1 MDRGFFLFL
10 DVSFPC
16 LLDLGSVR
24 AQSAVTRTLY
34 WLPIKS
40 TETALAWAEEEGERG
55 ASSFLRCLR
64 AHTRRQTRE
73 HKTETTSTM
82 NVKRQYEDFETAEVK
97 IVCWHGQHIFAKVAT
112 ERASCVVVRGTT
124 DIAIQATLHALF
136 PRFDC
141 LSRIV
146 CPAY

>member
-10 DVSFPC
+10 DVCFPC

-34 WLPIKS
+34 WRPIKS

-64 AHTRRQTRE
+64 AYTQGKEHKRD
-73 HKTETTSTM
+73 HKTETTSKM
-82 NVKRQYEDFETAEVK
+82 N
-97 IVCWHGQHIFAKVAT
+97 
-112 ERASCVVVRGTT
+112 
-124 DIAIQATLHALF
+124 
-136 PRFDC
+136 
-141 LSRIV
+141 
-146 CPAY
+146 